1 MLQRMQFVTREKSKN
16 FLTTCLPFS
25 FCTPQ
30 ETILESKKKKHK
42 MKELSIPRELMK
54 LVLIKS
60 VSAPS
65 HITVN
70 YLHFALVSM
79 ETEIF
84 DNFQSKPHL
93 NDSVV
98 AL

>member
-1 MLQRMQFVTREKSKN
+1 MCN
-16 FLTTCLPFS
+16 FSIFMSTCLPFG

-30 ETILESKKKKHK
+30 ETILENKKQHK
-42 MKELSIPRELMK
+42 MKELSIPRKLMK
-54 LVLIKS
+54 LVFKKS

-79 ETEIF
+79 ETE
-84 DNFQSKPHL
+84 NL
-93 NDSVV
+93 
-98 AL
+98 